1 MRWTVSVLLPFFSP
15 GTLRGNTS
23 CDRVPTSRLPKEE
36 PRWRRRS
43 SNENGQYPRVR
54 PCQGC
59 HWDFGCELVHSG
71 RVVGSAARDGGG
83 GNISYPFRI
92 QDQCA
97 HRPHRSRAATRPL
110 PRERYR
116 CSHRGQCR
124 APGTYRG
131 HLVTGRSVPVVP
143 QVRCPLVTGRSIGF
157 SHLER
162 GYFVTVSVNPN
173 SGCVSSAK
181 VVSPPAF
188 PQCSSAGDGGDGT
201 VVSLGANMAAHS
213 VIYRGTD
220 STFVQAVR
228 WCNAPTVVGAN
239 Q

>member
-1 MRWTVSVLLPFFSP
+1 
-15 GTLRGNTS
+15 
-23 CDRVPTSRLPKEE
+23 
-36 PRWRRRS
+36 
-43 SNENGQYPRVR
+43 
-54 PCQGC
+54 
-59 HWDFGCELVHSG
+59 
-71 RVVGSAARDGGG
+71 
-83 GNISYPFRI
+83 
-92 QDQCA
+92 
-97 HRPHRSRAATRPL
+97 
-110 PRERYR
+110 
-116 CSHRGQCR
+116 
-124 APGTYRG
+124 
-131 HLVTGRSVPVVP
+131 VP